1 MVENET
7 LRTVISG
14 TCGGMASILA
24 VHPLDTVRTRL
35 QAAPAGAY
43 RGAWHCARATLRREG
58 PLALYKGLAWPLAAQ
73 GLYKAVMFGVYG
85 AASRAFRG
93 GDPARPLAAH
103 EVFAAGGVAGGA
115 NALVLAPVELVRNR
129 FQVAARRTTLRA
141 VLREAAAAGGVYRG
155 LGATLLRDVPGVG
168 AYYAAFEAARRR
180 AVALR
185 GSPKLSLAELAVAGA
200 GGGVAFWTVA
210 LPLDFAKTRLQVGA
224 EAGSASVAGV
234 LRDAVR
240 AGGLRRVYVGYASA
254 LARGVPGAAVVFSVY
269 GAVHER
275 LGGGS

>member
-1 MVENET
+1 M
-7 LRTVISG
+7 
-14 TCGGMASILA
+14 
-24 VHPLDTVRTRL
+24 
-35 QAAPAGAY
+35 
-43 RGAWHCARATLRREG
+43 
-58 PLALYKGLAWPLAAQ
+58 
-73 GLYKAVMFGVYG
+73 
-85 AASRAFRG
+85 
-93 GDPARPLAAH
+93 
-103 EVFAAGGVAGGA
+103 
-115 NALVLAPVELVRNR
+115 
-129 FQVAARRTTLRA
+129 
-141 VLREAAAAGGVYRG
+141 GGVYRG

-168 AYYAAFEAARRR
+168 AYYAAFEAMRRR

-185 GSPKLSLAELAVAGA
+185 GSPKLELGELAVAGA

-234 LRDAVR
+234 LLDALR

-254 LARGVPGAAVVFSVY
+254 LARGVPGAAVVFSGY